1 MLGTAR
7 TILVLVLVAPGW
19 LSHLVRQARSAP
31 MTLEFLEQ
39 PLLLLAQ
46 AVRLVLETLSVL
58 TVLQGLVMSL
68 AGLSRRR
75 SLSAIRVQFGTWL
88 SLALEFQLG
97 ADIVATTTSPNRD
110 TLIRL
115 AVVALI
121 RTFLNAFLARELE
134 AERQLTAERSGETM
148 RP

>member
-1 MLGTAR
+1 MSTEL
-7 TILVLVLVAPGW
+7 
-19 LSHLVRQARSAP
+19 
-31 MTLEFLEQ
+31 LEQ
-39 PLLLLAQ
+39 PLLLLAE
-46 AVRLVLETLSVL
+46 AVRLALETLSVI
-58 TVLQGLVMSL
+58 TVLVGLVMSL
-68 AGLSRRR
+68 AGLGRWRSRYGTATTRPAP
-75 SLSAIRVQFGTWL
+75 SLQILSAVRVQFGTWL

-121 RTFLNAFLARELE
+121 RTFLNVFLARELE
-134 AERQLTAERSGETM
+134 AERAKDTL

>member
-1 MLGTAR
+1 MTAE
-7 TILVLVLVAPGW
+7 L
-19 LSHLVRQARSAP
+19 
-31 MTLEFLEQ
+31 LEQ
-39 PLLLLAQ
+39 PLLGLAE

-58 TVLQGLVMSL
+58 TVLLGLVMSL
-68 AGLSRRR
+68 AGQGRWRSRSIAYANRPATPLSG
-75 SLSAIRVQFGTWL
+75 LCGIRMRFGSWL

-121 RTFLNAFLARELE
+121 RTFLNVFLARELE
-134 AERQLTAERSGETM
+134 AERQRTGEPQREPI

>member
-1 MLGTAR
+1 MSTEL
-7 TILVLVLVAPGW
+7 
-19 LSHLVRQARSAP
+19 
-31 MTLEFLEQ
+31 LEQ
-39 PLLLLAQ
+39 PLLLLAE
-46 AVRLVLETLSVL
+46 AVRLALETLSVI
-58 TVLQGLVMSL
+58 TVLVGLVMSL
-68 AGLSRRR
+68 AGLGRWRSRYDTANTRPAP
-75 SLSAIRVQFGTWL
+75 SLQILSAVRVQFGTWL

-121 RTFLNAFLARELE
+121 RTFLNVFLARELE
-134 AERQLTAERSGETM
+134 AERAKDTL

>member
-1 MLGTAR
+1 
-7 TILVLVLVAPGW
+7 
-19 LSHLVRQARSAP
+19 
-31 MTLEFLEQ
+31 MTLELLEQ
-39 PLLLLAQ
+39 PLMLLAE
-46 AVRLVLETLSVL
+46 AVRLALETLSVI
-58 TVLQGLVMSL
+58 TVLLGLVMSL
-68 AGLSRRR
+68 AGAGRRR

-121 RTFLNAFLARELE
+121 RTFLNVFLARELE
-134 AERQLTAERSGETM
+134 AERQLTAERSREAM